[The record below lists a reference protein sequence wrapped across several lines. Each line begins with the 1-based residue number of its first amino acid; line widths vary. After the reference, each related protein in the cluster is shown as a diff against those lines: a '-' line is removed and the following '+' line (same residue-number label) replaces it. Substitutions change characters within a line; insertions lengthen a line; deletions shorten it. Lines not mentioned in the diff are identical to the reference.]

1 MACDYEQM
9 IAMNAADPKWLEI
22 LKASGWQT
30 AGLAAAAAALL
41 YLNAAKKLS
50 VPLDSWKL
58 QAAEVSVVVFGSLS
72 LFSIGPHFVKVL
84 KRLLSWFE
92 HRWAIRQAKHQVEK
106 EIASMSPKEREII
119 GYLLAKNEKMF
130 TYTSEGGYANTLIS
144 KRIVVSALVPGQ
156 SVTANFGWPFKVPDH
171 VWDVLAKRK
180 AEFPNTWKTGEPH
193 PYAIHWMSR

>member
-9 IAMNAADPKWLEI
+9 IAMNVADPKWLEI

-84 KRLLSWFE
+84 KRLWSWFE
-92 HRWAIRQAKHQVEK
+92 HRWAIRRARLQVEQQ
-106 EIASMSPKEREII
+106 IPFMSPKEREII
-119 GYLLAKNEKMF
+119 GYLLAINEKMF
-130 TYTSEGGYANTLIS
+130 DYTIDGGAANTLIS
-144 KRIVVSALVPGQ
+144 KRIVVCALLPGQ
-156 SVTANFGWPFKVPDH
+156 YTTAYGATFKVPDL
-171 VWDVLAKRK
+171 VWDVLVKHK
-180 AEFPNTWKTGEPH
+180 AEFPNTWKTEEPP